1 MDHKTSTCRL
11 SKKMCYHLIHVGVN
25 FLCVSWKVICISS
38 TVQHFFGG
46 QNFASWQPKKEVVMT
61 NTKFFLG
68 EKHGP
73 KLPDFEGTCF
83 EIIKF

>member
-1 MDHKTSTCRL
+1 
-11 SKKMCYHLIHVGVN
+11 
-25 FLCVSWKVICISS
+25 
-38 TVQHFFGG
+38 
-46 QNFASWQPKKEVVMT
+46 MT

-68 EKHGP
+68 EKNGP